1 MPKVPPPQQKKNK
14 KQSTMRLQLRLYIAG
29 HAPNSLHALAV
40 LTALCEEH
48 FPSAHVLEI
57 VDMLDEPQRALAD
70 GIIVT
75 PTLLKLR
82 PLPTQRIVGGLGD
95 APQML
100 RILAGK

>member
-1 MPKVPPPQQKKNK
+1 MPKVPPSQQKNK
-14 KQSTMRLQLRLYIAG
+14 KKSTMRLQLRLYIAG
-29 HAPNSLHALAV
+29 QAPNSLHALAI
-40 LTALCEEH
+40 LTALCEAH
-48 FPSAHVLEI
+48 FPSAHDLQI

-95 APQML
+95 MPQLL
-100 RILAGK
+100 RILAGE